1 MKDQYQ
7 SGTVNSVCRNRPLSL
22 RRIRGF
28 TLIEMLV
35 VVMVL
40 TVVSTIT
47 FVSLEPM
54 MRATRVTSAYNLT
67 LMTMR
72 RARQRAVDERKIY
85 VIDFVAPQTIRLSR
99 QDGGVPVP
107 PPVLMETYTLP
118 YDMQFRNE
126 PGIPTVATQT
136 PDGFGVGTFA
146 IDFDINVGG
155 GGSTQICFRPD
166 GAAYDQLGN
175 MNNGVLYL
183 AHPGELY
190 SSRAITLFGLTGRMR
205 GWRLSKNVAAGTNEW
220 VQQ

>member
-1 MKDQYQ
+1 MKDRYPFR
-7 SGTVNSVCRNRPLSL
+7 SGNSVTGTSVSRLQRMQ
-22 RRIRGF
+22 GF
-28 TLIEMLV
+28 TLLETVV
-35 VVMVL
+35 VVMVF
-40 TVVSTIT
+40 TIVSAIT
-47 FVSLEPM
+47 FVNLQPM
-54 MRATRVTSAYNLT
+54 MRTTRVTSAYNLT

-72 RARQRAVDERKIY
+72 RARQRAVDERKTY
-85 VIDFVAPQTIRLSR
+85 VVDFVAPQTIRLSR
-99 QDGGVPVP
+99 QDGGVPAP
-107 PPVLMETYTLP
+107 PPVLVETYTLP

-126 PGIPTVATQT
+126 PGIPAIATQT
-136 PDGFGVGTFA
+136 PDGFGVGAFA

-183 AHPGELY
+183 ARPGELY
-190 SSRAITLFGLTGRMR
+190 SSRAITLFGLTGRLR